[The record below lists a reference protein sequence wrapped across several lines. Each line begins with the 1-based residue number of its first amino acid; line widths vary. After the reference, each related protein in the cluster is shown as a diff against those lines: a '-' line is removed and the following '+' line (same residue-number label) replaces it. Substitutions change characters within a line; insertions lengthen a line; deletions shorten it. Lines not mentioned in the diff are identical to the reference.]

1 MARLS
6 AAGARTLPCR
16 AVRRTKIVATIGPA
30 CHDADTL
37 ARMVEAG
44 LDVARLNF
52 SHGTREDH
60 AEGVQLVREAANR
73 AGRQVAILQD
83 LPGPKLRIGP
93 LREDLVNLQTGA
105 RLTLVCG
112 SDEAGDEQRVSIG
125 WSGLPDTVD
134 PGDVLYLADG
144 RIRLRVADVRN
155 GDCEVDTTVEIGGAL
170 ASRQGLN
177 IPGSTRGLP
186 AVPHE
191 DLELLRFGE
200 SIGVDMIALSF
211 VREAQDI
218 LEVRRHTRTPL
229 IAKIEKPQAVA
240 DAEQIIRAADCVM
253 VARGDLGI
261 ELPIEDVPV
270 VQKQLLRLAGKLAR
284 PSITATQ
291 MLDSMVVSSRPTRA
305 EVTDVAN
312 AILDGTDAVMLSQET
327 AVGAHPV
334 EAIAMLA
341 AIAVRTERELP
352 YQRWSEQR
360 VKRDARDPAYTVAHS
375 ACIAA
380 NDLGLAALLVPT
392 LSGRSARLISAHRP
406 NVPIYALS
414 PGRET
419 VRRCALMWGVEAGSM
434 ARCEITEQ
442 LIHAAAARALEL
454 GWVRRGD
461 RVGITAGL
469 PSGRPGTTSLFQI
482 QTIQ

>member
-1 MARLS
+1 
-6 AAGARTLPCR
+6 
-16 AVRRTKIVATIGPA
+16 VRRTKIVATIGPA
-30 CHDADTL
+30 CRDPETL

-52 SHGTREDH
+52 SHGTREEH
-60 AEGVQLVREAANR
+60 ADNVRLVREAAGR

-93 LREDLVNLQTGA
+93 LREDLIDLRPGD

-112 SDEAGDEQRVSIG
+112 SDEPGDEHRIAIG
-125 WSGLPDTVD
+125 WPGLAHSVEAD
-134 PGDVLYLADG
+134 DVVYLADG
-144 RIRLRVADVRN
+144 RIRLRVAEVRDGSN
-155 GDCEVDTTVEIGGAL
+155 EIDTTVEIGGAL

-177 IPGSTRGLP
+177 LPGNTRGLP
-186 AVPHE
+186 SVPHE

-200 SIGVDMIALSF
+200 SIGVDLVALSF
-211 VREAQDI
+211 VREPSDI
-218 LEVRRHTRTPL
+218 TEVRKHTRIPL

-240 DAEQIIRAADCVM
+240 DAEEIIRAADCVM

-270 VQKQLLRLAGKLAR
+270 VQKRLLALAGQLAR

-291 MLDSMVVSSRPTRA
+291 MLDSMVSSSRPTRA

-334 EAIAMLA
+334 EAVAMLA
-341 AIAVRTERELP
+341 AIAERTERELP
-352 YQRWSEQR
+352 YERWNEQR
-360 VKRDARDPAYTVAHS
+360 VSRDARDPAYTVAHS
-375 ACIAA
+375 ACEAA
-380 NDLGLAALLVPT
+380 RELGLAALLVPT

-406 NVPIYALS
+406 QVPIYALS

-419 VRRCALMWGVEAGSM
+419 VRRCGLMWGVEAASM
-434 ARCEITEQ
+434 RRCEVTEQ
-442 LIHAAAARALEL
+442 LIHDAAARAVEL

-461 RVGITAGL
+461 RVGVTAGL

-482 QTIQ
+482 QTV

>member
-1 MARLS
+1 M
-6 AAGARTLPCR
+6 
-16 AVRRTKIVATIGPA
+16 RRTKIVATIGPA
-30 CHDADTL
+30 CRDPETL
-37 ARMVEAG
+37 ARMVDAG

-52 SHGTREDH
+52 SHGTREEH
-60 AEGVQLVREAANR
+60 AESVRRVHEAASR

-93 LREDLVNLQTGA
+93 LRDDLIDLRPGDA
-105 RLTLVCG
+105 LTLACG
-112 SDEAGDEQRVSIG
+112 TEEPGDEERISIS
-125 WSGLPDTVD
+125 WAGLPAAVEE
-134 PGDVLYLADG
+134 GDVVYLADG
-144 RIRLRVADVRN
+144 RIRLRVQAVRAD
-155 GDCEVDTTVEIGGAL
+155 EVDTTVEIGGAL

-177 IPGSTRGLP
+177 LPGSTRGLP

-200 SIGVDMIALSF
+200 SIGVDLVALSF
-211 VREAQDI
+211 VREPSDI
-218 LEVRRHTRTPL
+218 TEVRRHTRIPL

-240 DAEQIIRAADCVM
+240 QAEEIIHAADCVM

-270 VQKQLLRLAGKLAR
+270 VQKRLLALAGELAR
-284 PSITATQ
+284 PAITATQ
-291 MLDSMVVSSRPTRA
+291 MLDSMVASSRPTRA

-334 EAIAMLA
+334 EAVAMLA
-341 AIAVRTERELP
+341 SIAVRTERELP
-352 YQRWSEQR
+352 YERWNEQR
-360 VKRDARDPAYTVAHS
+360 VRRDERDPAYTVAHG
-375 ACIAA
+375 ACEAA
-380 NDLGLAALLVPT
+380 RDLGLAALIVPT

-406 NVPIYALS
+406 QVPIYALS

-419 VRRCALMWGVEAGSM
+419 VRRCALMWGVEAASM
-434 ARCEITEQ
+434 RRHEVTEQ
-442 LIHAAAARALEL
+442 LIHDAAQRALEL
-454 GWVRRGD
+454 GWVRSGD

-482 QTIQ
+482 QTI